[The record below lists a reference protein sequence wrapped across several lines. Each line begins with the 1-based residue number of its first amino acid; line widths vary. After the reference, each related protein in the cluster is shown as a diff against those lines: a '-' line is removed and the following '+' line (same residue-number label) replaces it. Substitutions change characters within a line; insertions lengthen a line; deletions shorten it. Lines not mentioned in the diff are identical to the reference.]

1 LPNPDCFEALSTN
14 PNDQAHIEKHPT
26 IILFLAELI
35 QKCKFKRTLTMKI
48 INTIV
53 SLTTACLLIACS
65 DETKTPVTAAGKVE
79 VSILNWG
86 PQGTKAGTGFAV
98 QANGNSAL
106 WFEQRGIHSADSV
119 QVWFDNTQLAG
130 MALTPN
136 VGGSAEVPPALI
148 AKPGKY
154 PVYLILKPQ
163 NQRVEL
169 GTFEVLP

>member
-1 LPNPDCFEALSTN
+1 MATLHFGSNNAGFTAQTPCKCGLS
-14 PNDQAHIEKHPT
+14 
-26 IILFLAELI
+26 
-35 QKCKFKRTLTMKI
+35 
-48 INTIV
+48 
-53 SLTTACLLIACS
+53 
-65 DETKTPVTAAGKVE
+65 
-79 VSILNWG
+79 
-86 PQGTKAGTGFAV
+86 
-98 QANGNSAL
+98 
-106 WFEQRGIHSADSV
+106 
-119 QVWFDNTQLAG
+119 NTQLAG

>member
-1 LPNPDCFEALSTN
+1 
-14 PNDQAHIEKHPT
+14 
-26 IILFLAELI
+26 
-35 QKCKFKRTLTMKI
+35 
-48 INTIV
+48 
-53 SLTTACLLIACS
+53 
-65 DETKTPVTAAGKVE
+65 
-79 VSILNWG
+79 
-86 PQGTKAGTGFAV
+86 
-98 QANGNSAL
+98 
-106 WFEQRGIHSADSV
+106 V

-136 VGGSAEVPPALI
+136 VGGSAEVPPTLI

>member
-1 LPNPDCFEALSTN
+1 
-14 PNDQAHIEKHPT
+14 
-26 IILFLAELI
+26 
-35 QKCKFKRTLTMKI
+35 MKI

-53 SLTTACLLIACS
+53 SLISACLLIACS
-65 DETKTPVTAAGKVE
+65 DEVKTPVTTAGKVE
-79 VSILNWG
+79 VSILKWG

-106 WFEQRGIHSADSV
+106 WFEQRGINSAESV

-130 MALTPN
+130 IALTPN
-136 VGGSAEVPPALI
+136 VGGSAEVPPSLI
-148 AKPGKY
+148 SQPGKY

-169 GTFEVLP
+169 GTFGVLP

>member
-1 LPNPDCFEALSTN
+1 
-14 PNDQAHIEKHPT
+14 
-26 IILFLAELI
+26 
-35 QKCKFKRTLTMKI
+35 MKK
-48 INTIV
+48 INTV
-53 SLTTACLLIACS
+53 LSLAFICLMVACS
-65 DETKTPVTAAGKVE
+65 DDVKTPSTAESKVE
-79 VSILNWG
+79 VSVLKWG

-119 QVWFDNTQLAG
+119 QVWFDNTQLTG

-163 NQRVEL
+163 NQRVDL